1 MWLNSRDLSADDD
14 SATTRDGV
22 WGFAASSQSA
32 SHGSIGASV
41 SRALW
46 NRMEPAEEERE
57 EEALPSYLSYLQPAF
72 RPAPTTLVPSAPQT
86 PAFYTAKR
94 GAPGLPMPMS
104 TPPAPMPQTV
114 TVAPEVGNVTRKSS
128 ELAQALEHLVLGSVQ
143 RHLGDATPDKTQ
155 ARCRCSCDAM
165 RSQMADMAV
174 QVQAL
179 QNQVLELTKHSIPT
193 AIEVGRVNVKT
204 SSPCNGNWS
213 ANAPPFVPKQQ
224 QQQFK
229 QQSQVPAPPPPLPA
243 TSVVDQATAT
253 VLSDRI
259 STLEGR
265 QSAFQSQLAQIAKVL
280 GIPTGKPGK
289 HSPVKHLVQT
299 LRDEVDAKV
308 QQTMAEAR
316 TDLTA
321 EINAAL
327 GDIAAGKPAGGS
339 QEALSSN
346 VVLAALAGEHEASLA
361 RLSGSFEELLAE
373 EARQR
378 AALEARVRFQLAQQ
392 EEWLQQLE
400 GAFGSPHDPEHEQEP
415 RSKDSASQRSVDAK
429 LAQLERKCD
438 ESRELY
444 RRLSRLLPEAA
455 NSTLRMRP
463 GEEEDEDEEDGLG
476 WPGHMTPTLEQLAV
490 EVSGPS
496 SGPGWTLYAQG
507 VGGLSTASV

>member
-1 MWLNSRDLSADDD
+1 MWLNSRDLSAEDDG
-14 SATTRDGV
+14 AATRDGV
-22 WGFAASSQSA
+22 WGFAASSQSGA
-32 SHGSIGASV
+32 SHGAIGASG

-72 RPAPTTLVPSAPQT
+72 RPAPTTPTTLAPSAPA
-86 PAFYTAKR
+86 PAAAFYTAKR
-94 GAPGLPMPMS
+94 GAPGLP
-104 TPPAPMPQTV
+104 TPSAPLPQP
-114 TVAPEVGNVTRKSS
+114 VAIPPEVGQVTRKSS
-128 ELAQALEHLVLGSVQ
+128 ELAQALEHLVIGSVQ
-143 RHLGDATPDKTQ
+143 RHLGDATPDKAQ
-155 ARCRCSCDAM
+155 ARCRCSCDAL
-165 RSQMADMAV
+165 RAQMADMAV

-179 QNQVLELTKHSIPT
+179 QNQVLELTKHAIPT
-193 AIEVGRVNVKT
+193 AIEVGRVTVKAGG
-204 SSPCNGNWS
+204 GNWS

-224 QQQFK
+224 QFK
-229 QQSQVPAPPPPLPA
+229 QQVPSPPPPPPPA
-243 TSVVDQATAT
+243 AAVDQATAT

-308 QQTMAEAR
+308 QQATAEAR

-327 GDIAAGKPAGGS
+327 ADIAAGKPVGES

-346 VVLAALAGEHEASLA
+346 AVLAALAGEHEASLA
-361 RLSGSFEELLAE
+361 RLSGSFGELLAE

-378 AALEARVRFQLAQQ
+378 AALESRVRSQLAQQ

-415 RSKDSASQRSVDAK
+415 RSKNSTAQRSVDMK

-438 ESRELY
+438 ESRELC
-444 RRLSRLLPEAA
+444 RRLSRLLPEVA
-455 NSTLRMRP
+455 NSRLRMRH
-463 GEEEDEDEEDGLG
+463 GEEEEDEEDALS
-476 WPGHMTPTLEQLAV
+476 WPGHM
-490 EVSGPS
+490 
-496 SGPGWTLYAQG
+496 
-507 VGGLSTASV
+507 VGRG